1 VKLALPK
8 GRLLKQTASL
18 LEEAGLG
25 LTGYD
30 DKSRSYR
37 PKSSRFP
44 DLFPKV
50 FQEKDIPIQV
60 AIGNY
65 DLGVCGLDWVE
76 ELLVKYPSGDLVK
89 VSELGYGRN
98 DLYVVA
104 SRRAGIS
111 SVADINNGYECVRI
125 VSEYQNLAESFALG
139 RRLRR
144 FSVLPVWGAAEV
156 YPPEGAELAI
166 IGERATGSFA
176 ATYDLVP
183 LARILSSTAV
193 LVANRHSLA
202 KANMSRL
209 LAHLRT
215 REAPKMMQEFMPVV
229 AGGRSKKPVTYDGVI
244 RLALPDG
251 HQQRHTI
258 ALLEEAGIDPGD
270 YREPLK
276 TRRPT
281 IGVDGVNA
289 KVIRPQD
296 MPLQVANGNFD
307 LAITG
312 EDWLRDHLYRFPSS
326 PVERL
331 LKLSVG
337 RVAIVAVVSE
347 ALPVTTTDQ
356 LRDQLD
362 GLLPAIRIAS
372 EYVNIADRY
381 ARDNRLVGYRIIPTW
396 GATEA
401 FLPEDADLLIEN
413 TETGQT
419 LKQHGLRII
428 DTLFESS
435 ACLIGNRNAMSDRA
449 KRSRLE
455 HVIEILERTAK

>member
-1 VKLALPK
+1 MKLALPK

-76 ELLVKYPSGDLVK
+76 ELLAKYPSGDLVK
-89 VSELGYGRN
+89 LGELGYGRN

-104 SRRAGIS
+104 SRRTGIS
-111 SVADINNGYECVRI
+111 SIADINNGYECVRI

-166 IGERATGSFA
+166 VGERSTGSF

-193 LVANRHSLA
+193 LVANRRSLA

-215 REAPKMMQEFMPVV
+215 REAPKMAQELMPVI
-229 AGGRSKKPVTYDGVI
+229 AGGRSKKPVTYNSAV

-251 HQQRHTI
+251 HQQRHTV
-258 ALLEEAGIDPGD
+258 ALLENAGIDPGD

-281 IGVDGVNA
+281 IGFDGVSV

-296 MPLQVANGNFD
+296 MPLQVANDNFD

-326 PVERL
+326 PVEIL
-331 LKLSVG
+331 LSLGIGKVT
-337 RVAIVAVVSE
+337 IVAVMTEASAVSNAGE
-347 ALPVTTTDQ
+347 LMEIWGKVLKP
-356 LRDQLD
+356 
-362 GLLPAIRIAS
+362 IRIAS

-381 ARDNRLVGYRIIPTW
+381 ARDKHLAGYKIIPAW

-419 LKQHGLRII
+419 LKQHGLRVI

-435 ACLIGNRNAMSDRA
+435 ACLIGNRNAMSDPK
-449 KRSRLE
+449 KRSRLD
-455 HVIEILERTAK
+455 HVIEMLEQTAR